1 MKTLA
6 GITVT
11 RENGI
16 FRVPADFVEGFVLVP
31 RPDGKLNLFF
41 WEKNRMRRF
50 LRNHGFTPAVI
61 STVKGIN

>member
-6 GITVT
+6 DITVT
-11 RENGI
+11 QEKGI
-16 FRVPADFVEGFVLVP
+16 FRVSADFAEGFVLVP

-50 LRNHGFTPAVI
+50 LRNHGFTPALI
-61 STVKGIN
+61 STAKGIN